1 MITRVDKK
9 ARVVFTPPS
18 LFVWIAG
25 AFFKGL
31 CGRQHKKKMF
41 EKSATEVTSGTT
53 AIHCN
58 THTATHTHT
67 HTLADVLGS
76 VSVTLLLYA
85 TV

>member
-1 MITRVDKK
+1 MVDN
-9 ARVVFTPPS
+9 
-18 LFVWIAG
+18 I
-25 AFFKGL
+25 
-31 CGRQHKKKMF
+31 KKKMF